1 MQAHRD
7 GRNVVLV
14 MTAAEAKQ
22 FEDELLWGPDG
33 DKTSKRAWEALN
45 DLSEGDER

>member
-1 MQAHRD
+1 MKAHRD

-14 MTAAEAKQ
+14 MTAAEAKR
-22 FEDELLWGPDG
+22 FENELLWGPED

-45 DLSEGDER
+45 GLHGED

>member
-14 MTAAEAKQ
+14 MTIAEATQ
-22 FEDELLWGPDG
+22 FENELLWGPAD
-33 DKTSKRAWEALN
+33 DATSKRAWEALN